1 MREKEKESE
10 VRKKIKH
17 FIPNLFSNRPG
28 SVAECEARG
37 LLVEHRLRLRRI
49 NPQEALRELH
59 KLYLLYSRLHGE
71 QSSKTLAMH
80 NLTVQV
86 CLHMFSVNAKLMFFS
101 LPLQIFIA
109 FDLHFQPEKTKMILI
124 E

>member
-1 MREKEKESE
+1 M
-10 VRKKIKH
+10 
-17 FIPNLFSNRPG
+17 
-28 SVAECEARG
+28 
-37 LLVEHRLRLRRI
+37 EHRLRLRRI